1 MSLATRCI
9 ACGTVFR
16 VVQDQLKVS
25 EGWVRCGR
33 CNEVFNALESLF
45 DLEHEAPPPW
55 PPVPAA
61 AAVAADA
68 SRGGSARDETIAP
81 YARRADES
89 ADGSLVDRIDAQV
102 FGAQRVV
109 ADAPAPRG
117 YAPDRGT
124 QAGSGAQ
131 APVHPLVGANARA
144 DAPDDLA
151 EPEAS
156 ALFAAASAPA
166 TAPAAEPPAPPQL
179 TDTAPDFIRHADRL
193 ARWQS
198 PRARAALIAGSA
210 FLLLMLA
217 GQVAHQFRDVIAA
230 RWPDTRPALVAWCGL
245 AGCSLQAPRHIDEIA
260 VESTSLTR
268 ASGPDAFRLAVTLR
282 SRSAI
287 ALALPSVDLSLT
299 DVSGQLVARRAITPQ
314 DFRAASPLLPPGGEA
329 ALQLLLSTG
338 NPRVTGYTVEIF
350 YP

>member
-55 PPVPAA
+55 PPVPAE

-68 SRGGSARDETIAP
+68 SRGGSARDADISP
-81 YARRADES
+81 FGRRGDDA

-109 ADAPAPRG
+109 ADAPRGFSTDRAAPNDST
-117 YAPDRGT
+117 AV
-124 QAGSGAQ
+124 AA
-131 APVHPLVGANARA
+131 VHPLVGANARA
-144 DAPDDLA
+144 DAEDDAAAAPTSQASDLA
-151 EPEAS
+151 AWGIR
-156 ALFAAASAPA
+156 AAPSAP
-166 TAPAAEPPAPPQL
+166 EPPALPEL

-198 PRARAALIAGSA
+198 PRARAALIAGSV

-217 GQVAHQFRDVIAA
+217 GQAAHQFRDVIAA
-230 RWPDTRPALVAWCGL
+230 RWPETQPTLVAWCRV
-245 AGCSLQAPRHIDEIA
+245 AGCSLQAPRRIDEIA
-260 VESTSLTR
+260 VENASFTR
-268 ASGPDAFRLAVTLR
+268 AGPDTFRLAVTLR
-282 SRSAI
+282 SRSA
-287 ALALPSVDLSLT
+287 LALTLPAVDLSLT
-299 DVSGQLVARRAITPQ
+299 DVTGQLVARRAITPQ
-314 DFRAASPLLPPGGEA
+314 DFRAASPVLPPGGEV

>member
-45 DLEHEAPPPW
+45 DLEHAAPPPW
-55 PPVPAA
+55 PPVPLESASEA
-61 AAVAADA
+61 GT
-68 SRGGSARDETIAP
+68 SRGASARDDNIAP
-81 YARRADES
+81 FAGPADES

-109 ADAPAPRG
+109 AEAPAQRG

-124 QAGSGAQ
+124 EAWHS
-131 APVHPLVGANARA
+131 APAAVHPLVGANARA
-144 DAPDDLA
+144 DSADEVG
-151 EPEAS
+151 EPEAP
-156 ALFAAASAPA
+156 AASAFIP
-166 TAPAAEPPAPPQL
+166 PPAPEPPVPPEL
-179 TDTAPDFIRHADRL
+179 TDTAPDFIRHADRQ

-198 PRARAALIAGSA
+198 PRARAALVAGSV
-210 FLLLMLA
+210 FLLLLLT
-217 GQVAHQFRDVIAA
+217 GQVAHQFRDLIAA
-230 RWPDTRPALVAWCGL
+230 RWPQTQPALAAWCGI
-245 AGCSLQAPRHIDEIA
+245 AGCTLQAPRHIDEIA

-268 ASGPDAFRLAVTLR
+268 AAGPDAFRLAVTLR

>member
-55 PPVPAA
+55 PPVPAE

-68 SRGGSARDETIAP
+68 SRGGSARDNDIAQFG
-81 YARRADES
+81 RHGDES

-117 YAPDRGT
+117 YAQERG
-124 QAGSGAQ
+124 APSGSSAQ

-144 DAPDDLA
+144 DSADDAA
-151 EPEAS
+151 EPAS
-156 ALFAAASAPA
+156 PA
-166 TAPAAEPPAPPQL
+166 FGIPPSPEPPAPPEL

-198 PRARAALIAGSA
+198 PRARAALIAGSV

-230 RWPDTRPALVAWCGL
+230 RWPETKPTLVAWCGI

-260 VESTSLTR
+260 VENASFTR
-268 ASGPDAFRLAVTLR
+268 AGPDAFRLAVTLR
-282 SRSAI
+282 SRSAM
-287 ALALPSVDLSLT
+287 ALTLPSVDLSLT

-329 ALQLLLSTG
+329 ALQVLLSTG